1 MIVALTYVGISVLVL
16 LLLTVLYVVEDIQ
29 GKQVFMVQLRSRFDA
44 LLYVALSKLQQWISV
59 FTTGFMRILFHYG
72 AHSILKRLLATLRTL
87 EGRVEHLVRQ
97 NRKVARDLRNRTR
110 THLDDIADHKAEV
123 ALTDT
128 EKEKMLAH
136 SK

>member
-1 MIVALTYVGISVLVL
+1 MIIALTYVGISVAVL

-29 GKQVFMVQLRSRFDA
+29 GKQVFMVKARARFDA
-44 LLYVALSKLQQWISV
+44 LLYVLLAKLQQWVSV

-87 EGRVEHLVRQ
+87 EARVEYLVRQ
-97 NRKVARDLRNRTR
+97 NRKVARDLRNRAR

-123 ALTDT
+123 ALTDK